1 MAETDQSNT
10 PFHQGQGSRPVPDP
24 TILTTQQLTREIAA
38 LKELVFTR
46 LDGMDKALVV
56 FTNTLNR
63 VPSDVDRQVGAL
75 RELTSETFKVYGG
88 MLAAIDTR
96 FHERDTRFA
105 QAEQNSK
112 DAVAAALQAQKESV
126 AEQNR
131 ASETAIAKAEMA
143 TMKQIDQ
150 IHLLLQASTHSLDGK
165 IADIK
170 DRITSIESV
179 RAGQVAQR
187 GETQGTQI
195 QWVGIMG
202 LVLGAVVGLGGILMA
217 VTSGDTVAPLPERVV
232 IEQAP

>member
-217 VTSGDTVAPLPERVV
+217 VTSGDTVAPIPERVV